1 MLFEKTGIPV
11 VRAEGVR
18 FTYDGESYALNGID
32 LTVPEG
38 QFLCILGGNGSGKS
52 TLARILSGLL
62 VPDEGLVSVF
72 GQDTRSPEGIFAAR
86 AATGIVFQKPD
97 DQLIASIVEEDV
109 AFGPENLGLSPEE
122 IAARVDEAL
131 GIVGLQGFQ
140 KREVSSLS
148 GGQKQRVAIAGALAM
163 HPDLLILDE
172 ASAMLDPQGRA
183 GLMRVIHRLNAKG
196 MAIVMITHFMDEAAE
211 ADRIVVLDNGSKVL
225 DGTPKQVLSQR
236 EVLSDLGLDVP
247 FPVKLSWELQQ
258 CGVPVGTVFDAG
270 ELKEELCRLALN
282 A

>member
-1 MLFEKTGIPV
+1 MFFEGTDMPA

-18 FTYDGESYALNGID
+18 FTYDGEAYALDGID
-32 LTVPEG
+32 LTVPAG

-52 TLARILSGLL
+52 TLARTFAGLL
-62 VPDEGLVSVF
+62 VPDEGQVSVF
-72 GQDTRSPEGIFAAR
+72 GQDTRSPEGMFAAR
-86 AATGIVFQKPD
+86 AATGMVFQKPD

-109 AFGPENLGLSPEE
+109 AFGPENLGLPPAE

-131 GIVGLQGFQ
+131 EIVGLQGFQ

-148 GGQKQRVAIAGALAM
+148 GGQKQRVAIAGALAI

-183 GLMRVIHRLNAKG
+183 GLMRVIKRLHAQG
-196 MAIVMITHFMDEAAE
+196 MAIIMITHFMDEAVA
-211 ADRIVVLDNGSKVL
+211 ADRIVVLDQGTMVL
-225 DGTPKQVLSQR
+225 EGTPEQVLVQK
-236 EVLSDLGLDVP
+236 ETLSDLGLDVP
-247 FPVKLSWELQQ
+247 FSVKLSWELQR
-258 CGVPVGTVFDAG
+258 CGVPVETAFATDT
-270 ELKEELCRLALN
+270 LKEELCRLALN